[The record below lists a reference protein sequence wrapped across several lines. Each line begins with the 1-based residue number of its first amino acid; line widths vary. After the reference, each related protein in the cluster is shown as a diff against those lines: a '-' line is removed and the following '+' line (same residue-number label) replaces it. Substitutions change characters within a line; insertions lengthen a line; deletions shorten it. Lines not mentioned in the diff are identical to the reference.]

1 MWKTR
6 EKQPIFVE
14 KACFFVDKPLE
25 KQDFLVEKY
34 WIDCGLPGPN

>member
-14 KACFFVDKPLE
+14 KTCFFVDKPLE
-25 KQDFLVEKY
+25 K
-34 WIDCGLPGPN
+34 